1 MLYEDCFIAGECQVL
16 WIFRELFMKEPV
28 VLKKE
33 WMLKLEM
40 HFCGFGLCIVFP
52 AVNYLSFA
60 LKIIQFFKLYIR
72 YKVTINLYQYDSPNA
87 QLSRTCERILSHKSG
102 KMAQISIKSNCA
114 EKKKY

>member
-1 MLYEDCFIAGECQVL
+1 
-16 WIFRELFMKEPV
+16 
-28 VLKKE
+28 
-33 WMLKLEM
+33 M
-40 HFCGFGLCIVFP
+40 HFCGFGLCIVFT
-52 AVNYLSFA
+52 AVNYLSLA

-114 EKKKY
+114 EKINNIRL